1 VTVEVAVSRLI
12 GENMSIVRVQG
23 LKRSE
28 LGKRLRV
35 SKTAYA
41 DAVLLV
47 AVVSHIY
54 TRKQFHQNIMTDR
67 HNDQHETHIRFN
79 APHPPQ

>member
-1 VTVEVAVSRLI
+1 MTVEVAASKLI
-12 GENMSIVRVQG
+12 GENLSIVRVQW
-23 LKRSE
+23 LKRNE

-47 AVVSHIY
+47 AVISHIH
-54 TRKQFHQNIMTDR
+54 TCKQVQQKSRPPAIMTK
-67 HNDQHETHIRFN
+67 QTYIRFN